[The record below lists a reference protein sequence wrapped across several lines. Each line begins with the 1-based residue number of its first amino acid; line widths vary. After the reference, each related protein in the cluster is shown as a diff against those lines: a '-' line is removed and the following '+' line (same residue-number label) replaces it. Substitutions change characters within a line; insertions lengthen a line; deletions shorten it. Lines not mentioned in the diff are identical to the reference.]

1 MTSPERAVEDLSA
14 ARLPRGVAGAF
25 VLMLC
30 CIVPFIMLAV
40 SYEVAAREFFNLVPL
55 WINDVTGYLLLAL
68 TFLGGAFV
76 MARDGHTQVDIVVE
90 HTTPAV
96 KRRLIVL
103 NCVLILGVALVLSAV
118 AGFTVV
124 DSYRRNLMMMGII
137 DVPRWVVL
145 SPIFFGSVL
154 LVVERATRLARLLRT
169 PSGSDEA

>member
-1 MTSPERAVEDLSA
+1 MTSPERAVEDPSA

-25 VLMLC
+25 VLLLS

-40 SYEVAAREFFNLVPL
+40 SYEVAARHFFGSVPL

-76 MARDGHTQVDIVVE
+76 MARNGHTQVDIVVE
-90 HTTPAV
+90 HTTPAIR
-96 KRRLIVL
+96 RRLVLL
-103 NCVLILGVALVLSAV
+103 NCVLVLCVGLVVSAI
-118 AGFTVV
+118 AGYTVV

-145 SPIFFGSVL
+145 SPIFVGGVL
-154 LVVERATRLARLLRT
+154 LVVERAVRLAQLLRNSA
-169 PSGSDEA
+169 PEHEA